1 MLYKIQKI
9 VKAHYN
15 FCHFDANLNRI
26 IWDLKID
33 NNFCYQKNHQ
43 MVSKAQT
50 AAWLKTL
57 TQSVSILAGQK
68 LFLATMIVKVISS
81 LFSASDQVSH
91 SENLS
96 MEYIFTLLSRTTI
109 AFVCTLIFYYI
120 KKSNENVTKMT
131 IKFERLDYVNSQL
144 STLHVFSVCLI

>member
-1 MLYKIQKI
+1 
-9 VKAHYN
+9 
-15 FCHFDANLNRI
+15 
-26 IWDLKID
+26 
-33 NNFCYQKNHQ
+33 

-68 LFLATMIVKVISS
+68 LFLTMMIVKVISS

-144 STLHVFSVCLI
+144 STLHVFGVCLI